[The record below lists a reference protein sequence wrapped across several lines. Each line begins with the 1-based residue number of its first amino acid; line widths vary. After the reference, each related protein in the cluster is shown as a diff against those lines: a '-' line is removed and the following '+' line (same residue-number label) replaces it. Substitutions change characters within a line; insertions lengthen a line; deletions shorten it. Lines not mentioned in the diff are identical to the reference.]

1 MEPGASNTAA
11 RQVGTR
17 AGLTRNAVVAAGLA
31 VLRRDGLSGVS
42 MRRVAAELGVAPN
55 ALYSY
60 LADKD
65 ALVDALIDAVLGD
78 VPDPPSGPW
87 RSALETLL
95 SASREALLRHPDLI
109 PLALGRQA
117 VGPNA
122 LRLGDAT
129 LALLARGAII
139 GEEAAQA
146 LRVLLVHTIGSAAME
161 APRRAE
167 PDQQARAARA
177 REAGLDE
184 RLIKHLDTTT
194 FSTGLRWI
202 LDGLTTARGR

>member
-1 MEPGASNTAA
+1 MPNPSSTAS

-17 AGLTRNAVVAAGLA
+17 AGLTRDAVVAAALT
-31 VLRRDGLSGVS
+31 VLRRDGLPGVS

-55 ALYSY
+55 ALYSHV
-60 LADKD
+60 ADKD
-65 ALVDALIDAVLGD
+65 ALLDALVDAVLAD

-87 RSALETLL
+87 RPALETLL
-95 SASREALLRHPDLI
+95 SASREVLLLHPDLI

-122 LRLGDAT
+122 LRLGNAT
-129 LALLARGAII
+129 LALLERAEITGDD
-139 GEEAAQA
+139 AAQA

-167 PDQQARAARA
+167 RDPPARAARA
-177 REAGLDE
+177 RAAGLDE
-184 RLIKHLDTTT
+184 RLIQHLDTTT
-194 FSTGLRWI
+194 FTTGLHWI
-202 LDGLTTARGR
+202 LDGLTRARSRS